1 MKRHS
6 LIWTGV
12 LLCSVLL
19 TGCNLPSNTTL
30 LTQQAV
36 QRQPDPTGAQKVMA
50 AFQQMSDVSTYQ
62 LKASIQVASG
72 RFVRTVSF
80 YGSVRLPNSLN
91 MDETIGGA
99 NYMVYQDGSF
109 AYQNSSGRWRPM
121 QPITNLT
128 PWTSM
133 ANLLIKDPP
142 KVVYKLP
149 DQTLISW
156 YCKIYQFRTTA
167 TGALMGAPGSTAAHS
182 IPHQALYTVWV
193 DAHSGKLRQIEV
205 QSTVGVP
212 GLGTASIDATQLYF
226 GRNGKVNLTAPSDL
240 VTQIERP

>member
-12 LLCSVLL
+12 VLCTALL

-50 AFQQMSDVSTYQ
+50 AFQQMNDVSTYQ
-62 LKASIQVASG
+62 MKASIQVASG
-72 RFVRTVSF
+72 RFVRTVNF
-80 YGSVRLPNSLN
+80 YGAVQLPNLVS

-99 NYMVYQDGSF
+99 NYLVYQDGSF
-109 AYQNSSGRWRPM
+109 AYQNSNGKWQPM
-121 QPITNLT
+121 QPITDLA
-128 PWTSM
+128 PWHSM
-133 ANLLIKDPP
+133 ENLLTKDPP

-149 DQTLISW
+149 DQTLVSW
-156 YCKIYQFRTTA
+156 YCKIYQFKAAA
-167 TGALMGAPGSTAAHS
+167 TGAMLGAPGLASARS
-182 IPHQALYTVWV
+182 VPHQALYTIWV
-193 DAHSGKLRQIEV
+193 DARSGKLRQIEV

-212 GLGTASIDATQLYF
+212 GVGTASIDATQLYF
-226 GRNGKVNLTAPSDL
+226 GRNGTVDMTAPSSL
-240 VTQIERP
+240 ATQIETP

>member
-12 LLCSVLL
+12 ILCSALL
-19 TGCNLPSNTTL
+19 TGCNLPSDPSL
-30 LTQQAV
+30 LTQLAV
-36 QRQPDPTGAQKVMA
+36 QRQPDPAGAQKVMA
-50 AFQQMSDVSTYQ
+50 AIQHMNDVSTYQ
-62 LKASIQVASG
+62 LKANIQVASG
-72 RFVRTVSF
+72 RFVRTVDF
-80 YGSVRLPNSLN
+80 YGSVQLPNIVY

-99 NYMVYQDGSF
+99 NYLVYQNGSF
-109 AYQNSSGRWRPM
+109 AYQNTSGKWRPM
-121 QPITNLT
+121 QPITDLA
-128 PWTSM
+128 PWHSM
-133 ANLLIKDPP
+133 ANLLVTDPP

-149 DQTLISW
+149 DQTVVSW
-156 YCKIYQFRTTA
+156 YCKVYQFQTA
-167 TGALMGAPGSTAAHS
+167 ATSAVIGAPGTPAHS
-182 IPHQALYTVWV
+182 TPHQALYTVWV

-226 GRNGKVNLTAPSDL
+226 GRNGKLNMVAPSDL